1 MSEKGNFIKSA
12 ICRILLIYSGIEFE
26 EENWKVRRSEL
37 YFARLWKRRGIQ
49 RKGGAEGVIGML
61 NPLTILAIL
70 AAALSLVAFVAAVLS
85 LRKRKFLGGTIGL
98 LLGLLFLS
106 LGGLFGTISVSIQGY
121 RALVREE
128 VAAVVKIQPVGT
140 QEFNAHFRL
149 ADGEE
154 ISFLITGDEIYV
166 DAHIL
171 KWKPLV
177 NFLGLHTAYEL
188 DRVAGRYTQLEEE
201 RSKPRTV
208 FSLSQDKAV
217 NMFHLRQKYAFL
229 TPLLDA
235 EYGSGTFVPADKP
248 AELEV
253 RVSTSGLLIRK
264 VR

>member
-1 MSEKGNFIKSA
+1 
-12 ICRILLIYSGIEFE
+12 
-26 EENWKVRRSEL
+26 
-37 YFARLWKRRGIQ
+37 
-49 RKGGAEGVIGML
+49 ML
-61 NPLTILAIL
+61 NPLTIFAIL
-70 AAALSLVAFVAAVLS
+70 AAALSLVAFIAAVLS

-128 VAAVVKIQPVGT
+128 IAAVVKIQPVGT

-264 VR
+264 AR

>member
-1 MSEKGNFIKSA
+1 MPEG
-12 ICRILLIYSGIEFE
+12 FE
-26 EENWKVRRSEL
+26 SMW
-37 YFARLWKRRGIQ
+37 
-49 RKGGAEGVIGML
+49 
-61 NPLTILAIL
+61 NPMTVLAIL
-70 AAALSLVAFVAAVLS
+70 SAALSFAAFITAVLA
-85 LRKRKFLGGTIGL
+85 LRKRRFLGGTIGL

-106 LGGLFGTISVSIQGY
+106 LGALFATITIGIQGY
-121 RALVREE
+121 RALSREE
-128 VAAVVKIQPVGT
+128 VAAWVKVQPVAP

-154 ISFLITGDEIYV
+154 VSFLITGDEIYV

-171 KWKPLV
+171 KWKPIAS
-177 NFLGLHTAYEL
+177 FLGLHTAYEL
-188 DRVAGRYTQLEEE
+188 DRVAGRYTQLEDE

-235 EYGSGTFVPADKP
+235 QYGSGTFVPADKP

-253 RVSTSGLLIRK
+253 RVSTTGLLIRK
-264 VR
+264 RE

>member
-1 MSEKGNFIKSA
+1 
-12 ICRILLIYSGIEFE
+12 
-26 EENWKVRRSEL
+26 
-37 YFARLWKRRGIQ
+37 
-49 RKGGAEGVIGML
+49 
-61 NPLTILAIL
+61 
-70 AAALSLVAFVAAVLS
+70 
-85 LRKRKFLGGTIGL
+85 
-98 LLGLLFLS
+98 
-106 LGGLFGTISVSIQGY
+106 
-121 RALVREE
+121 
-128 VAAVVKIQPVGT
+128 VGT

-154 ISFLITGDEIYV
+154 VSFLIAGDEIYV

-235 EYGSGTFVPADKP
+235 QYGSGTFVPADKP

-264 VR
+264 AR

>member
-1 MSEKGNFIKSA
+1 
-12 ICRILLIYSGIEFE
+12 
-26 EENWKVRRSEL
+26 
-37 YFARLWKRRGIQ
+37 
-49 RKGGAEGVIGML
+49 ML
-61 NPLTILAIL
+61 NPLTIFAIL
-70 AAALSLVAFVAAVLS
+70 AAALSLVAFIAAVLS

-128 VAAVVKIQPVGT
+128 VAAVVKIQPVGI

-154 ISFLITGDEIYV
+154 VSFLIAGDEIYV

-171 KWKPLV
+171 KWKPIV

-188 DRVAGRYTQLEEE
+188 DRVAGRYTQIEDE

-229 TPLLDA
+229 KPLLDA
-235 EYGSGTFVPADKP
+235 QYGSGTFVPADKP
-248 AELEV
+248 SELEV

-264 VR
+264 GG